1 MPGQPPSPL
10 DETVDAAVAQEVSDF
25 LANVQSSRLNEA
37 LDEAEQRRREQYT
50 GDDELL
56 GLDEEE
62 LDRFIL
68 TEEEVRWK
76 ERIWVEMNKDYL
88 EAIAGEY
95 TILLCMCVNKRCCA
109 FAER

>member
-1 MPGQPPSPL
+1 ME
-10 DETVDAAVAQEVSDF
+10 ETVNAAVTQEVSDF
-25 LANVQSSRLNEA
+25 LTNAQSALLNDA
-37 LDEAEQRRREQYT
+37 LDEAEQRRRDQFT
-50 GDDELL
+50 GDDEF
-56 GLDEEE
+56 LDLDDEE

-95 TILLCMCVNKRCCA
+95 TILSCMCVKKRCCA